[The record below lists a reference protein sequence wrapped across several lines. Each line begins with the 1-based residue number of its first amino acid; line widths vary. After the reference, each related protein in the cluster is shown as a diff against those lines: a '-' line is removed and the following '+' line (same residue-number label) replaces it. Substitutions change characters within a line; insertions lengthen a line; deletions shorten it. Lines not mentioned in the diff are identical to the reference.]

1 MPGEHVLLLI
11 KGSVSYTWA
20 SFRAGKAQKGAWEG
34 RMSDFDGQIGIRGTP
49 TTILGKSGTKAKVG
63 RLAVKA
69 K

>member
-1 MPGEHVLLLI
+1 
-11 KGSVSYTWA
+11 
-20 SFRAGKAQKGAWEG
+20 
-34 RMSDFDGQIGIRGTP
+34 MSDFDGQIGIRGTPTP